1 MITAMAR
8 PFLLVCG
15 TATFPMTSTDAQ
27 RLIDGLTPEYA
38 VTMTPNSLTF
48 TNSAG
53 FEYRILPATLGGGP
67 AFEVTQ

>member
-15 TATFPMTSTDAQ
+15 TVTFRLTSADTQ
-27 RLIDGLTPEYA
+27 RLLDGLTPDHA
-38 VTMTPNSLTF
+38 VQVTPQRVTF
-48 TNSAG
+48 SNG
-53 FEYRILPATLGGGP
+53 DDVVYHILPATFGGGA